1 MAKKEQEITCTVEFT
16 EGAIQR
22 ITDAFVDMYYG
33 IKNGF
38 IEGPLLEDETKDKP
52 AQAGEMGQADENGRI
67 FAGIRSRKENINK
80 GAGQNNE
87 KTVQEDDTR

>member
-1 MAKKEQEITCTVEFT
+1 MNMAKKEQEITCTVEFT

-22 ITDAFVDMYYG
+22 ITVAFVDMYYG

-52 AQAGEMGQADENGRI
+52 A
-67 FAGIRSRKENINK
+67 
-80 GAGQNNE
+80 
-87 KTVQEDDTR
+87 